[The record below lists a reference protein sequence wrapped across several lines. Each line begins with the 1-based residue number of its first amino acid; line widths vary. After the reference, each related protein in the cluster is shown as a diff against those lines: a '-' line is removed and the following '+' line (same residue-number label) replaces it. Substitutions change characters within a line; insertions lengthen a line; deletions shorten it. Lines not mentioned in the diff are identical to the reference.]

1 MPTKRTDPDYR
12 RGETS
17 VSYQRRKRLSAVR
30 RLMVDGVPYR
40 AIASDIAKRFHV
52 AERTVADD
60 DIPEVNRQIRAEDAL
75 ISDAS
80 IARVVFE
87 ERLLD
92 TRRQLDALSKAK
104 RFESGARVSAIRAR
118 IDVDSRLAD
127 LQGVVPRGDDS
138 GGGSFVLRLD
148 LDPDPEQGDDDGA

>member
-1 MPTKRTDPDYR
+1 MPTKLTGPEFR
-12 RGETS
+12 RVETI
-17 VSYQRRKRLSAVR
+17 VSYQRRKRLEAVR
-30 RLMVDGVPYR
+30 RLMVDGVPR
-40 AIASDIAKRFHV
+40 RVLSATIARQFKV
-52 AERTVADD
+52 AERTVVDD
-60 DIPEVNRQIRAEDAL
+60 DIPEVNRQIRSEDAL

-92 TRRQLDALSKAK
+92 SRRQLDMLSKGK

-118 IDVDSRLAD
+118 VDVDSRLAD
-127 LQGVVPRGDDS
+127 LQGVVPRGDNS

-148 LDPDPEQGDDDGA
+148 LEPGDDDGT